1 MKGACG
7 AGAQGS
13 IHFGPE
19 WSAADGAAGAH
30 ETRVGYF
37 ALSTPDGKPK
47 DTTGAGDCFRGSYVA
62 ARYADGKGVA
72 ESLRW
77 AAAAASLACEVE
89 GAMVSMPD
97 RASICERLEGPMVGA
112 PRWRGVLRIA
122 IRVCGCSFIV
132 V

>member
-47 DTTGAGDCFRGSYVA
+47 DTTGAGDCFRGSYVGV
-62 ARYADGKGVA
+62 RYGEGKGVEEA
-72 ESLRW
+72 MRW
-77 AAAAASLACEVE
+77 AAAAAACSVEVE
-89 GAMVSMPD
+89 GAMPSMPP
-97 RASICERLEGPMVGA
+97 RAQIEARAAQPLIA
-112 PRWRGVLRIA
+112 PDDT
-122 IRVCGCSFIV
+122 
-132 V
+132 

>member
-47 DTTGAGDCFRGSYVA
+47 DTTGAGDSFLGAFAAAKSAGLSTLAAVRAAGVVA
-62 ARYADGKGVA
+62 ARSVQGRGAQPSYATAADLDLDALPAVEAPPSSSGLFT
-72 ESLRW
+72 LRED
-77 AAAAASLACEVE
+77 S
-89 GAMVSMPD
+89 
-97 RASICERLEGPMVGA
+97 SIAGR
-112 PRWRGVLRIA
+112 
-122 IRVCGCSFIV
+122 
-132 V
+132 